1 MRLSP
6 VSGSLVIS
14 WTGGVH
20 VWCPAAAGSVL
31 GSSLL
36 ISPSVSL
43 TMLVPPSGCPLLL
56 VQLGPDKTR
65 SGPMVLRSCCCG
77 SVISTIIK
85 SGVFRRSLSCLSKA
99 SDLRYP
105 RCPMIA
111 LLIFEERRV
120 IILLPA
126 MAALSVL
133 DSNNLEER
141 TPAIEQCSWVPDFPQ
156 KQIAVPVMA
165 CRTSPG
171 IPVEVS
177 AHLFLEI
184 KTGLQCQVSAQLFAS
199 SLASFSTLMETLHE
213 S

>member
-111 LLIFEERRV
+111 LLIFEERR
-120 IILLPA
+120 
-126 MAALSVL
+126 
-133 DSNNLEER
+133 
-141 TPAIEQCSWVPDFPQ
+141 
-156 KQIAVPVMA
+156 A

>member
-133 DSNNLEER
+133 DSSEWHKRKSWPRCVLYNLEER

-184 KTGLQCQVSAQLFAS
+184 KKAAAAG
-199 SLASFSTLMETLHE
+199 
-213 S
+213 

>member
-1 MRLSP
+1 
-6 VSGSLVIS
+6 
-14 WTGGVH
+14 
-20 VWCPAAAGSVL
+20 
-31 GSSLL
+31 
-36 ISPSVSL
+36 
-43 TMLVPPSGCPLLL
+43 MLVTPSGCPLLL

-85 SGVFRRSLSCLSKA
+85 SGVLRRSLSCLSKA

-111 LLIFEERRV
+111 LFIFEERRI

-184 KTGLQCQVSAQLFAS
+184 KSNPGPYGDC
-199 SLASFSTLMETLHE
+199 STRL
-213 S
+213 

>member
-14 WTGGVH
+14 WTGGEH
-20 VWCPAAAGSVL
+20 KL
-31 GSSLL
+31 RFE
-36 ISPSVSL
+36 
-43 TMLVPPSGCPLLL
+43 
-56 VQLGPDKTR
+56 QLFLSTR

-111 LLIFEERRV
+111 LLIFEERRI

-133 DSNNLEER
+133 DSSEWHKRKSWPRCVLYNLEER

-156 KQIAVPVMA
+156 KQIAVPVMVKL
-165 CRTSPG
+165 SNNM
-171 IPVEVS
+171 IL
-177 AHLFLEI
+177 LFYTLI
-184 KTGLQCQVSAQLFAS
+184 SISNIVTQNGKRLCA
-199 SLASFSTLMETLHE
+199 LA
-213 S
+213 

>member
-111 LLIFEERRV
+111 LLIFEERRITLRSAHRPLSSAV
-120 IILLPA
+120 GSLTSHRSRSRYLSCWPSIAAAAFWLPVLKRSTTSA
-126 MAALSVL
+126 TAASTAN
-133 DSNNLEER
+133 SEER
-141 TPAIEQCSWVPDFPQ
+141 RSFGTRFH
-156 KQIAVPVMA
+156 
-165 CRTSPG
+165 RT
-171 IPVEVS
+171 E
-177 AHLFLEI
+177 
-184 KTGLQCQVSAQLFAS
+184 
-199 SLASFSTLMETLHE
+199 
-213 S
+213 

>member
-43 TMLVPPSGCPLLL
+43 TMLVTPSGCPLLL

-99 SDLRYP
+99 SD
-105 RCPMIA
+105 
-111 LLIFEERRV
+111 
-120 IILLPA
+120 
-126 MAALSVL
+126 
-133 DSNNLEER
+133 NLEER

-156 KQIAVPVMA
+156 KQIAVPVMVKL
-165 CRTSPG
+165 SNNM
-171 IPVEVS
+171 IL
-177 AHLFLEI
+177 LFYTLI
-184 KTGLQCQVSAQLFAS
+184 SISNIVTQNGKRLCA
-199 SLASFSTLMETLHE
+199 LA
-213 S
+213 